1 MRYNLKNSKKANKI
15 YIMFRDLGVGLKKQ
29 ILKPQKKVGLKSKES
44 TQKNL
49 LALQA
54 IILICANGHL
64 MIKE

>member
-1 MRYNLKNSKKANKI
+1 
-15 YIMFRDLGVGLKKQ
+15 MFRDLGVGLKKQ